1 VGLLSFAHVLSGV
14 PTILSLVCS
23 NLQKR
28 FEKEKLFIRRQ
39 PDSTCGSNG
48 LFATIGSK
56 IENPQIANGKDV
68 NSVIRRN
75 SAVQQPQVSGDN
87 NESLAYLSNQKLM
100 DISSSQSE
108 VVENV
113 LYGTRSEEVLVDND
127 LYNI

>member
-1 VGLLSFAHVLSGV
+1 M
-14 PTILSLVCS
+14 
-23 NLQKR
+23 
-28 FEKEKLFIRRQ
+28 
-39 PDSTCGSNG
+39 
-48 LFATIGSK
+48 
-56 IENPQIANGKDV
+56 

-75 SAVQQPQVSGDN
+75 NAVQQPQVSGDN